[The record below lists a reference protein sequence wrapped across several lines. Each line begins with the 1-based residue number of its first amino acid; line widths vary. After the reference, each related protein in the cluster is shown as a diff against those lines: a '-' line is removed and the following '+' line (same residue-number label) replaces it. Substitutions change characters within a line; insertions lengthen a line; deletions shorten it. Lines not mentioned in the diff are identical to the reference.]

1 MKPAI
6 LFDLDGTLIDSNQD
20 IQNALLFS
28 LEAHNFPL
36 PDLKTFR
43 ISFGYPLHEI
53 YSSFGVPTLHQAE
66 FIATYR
72 ARYALHCTEHTR
84 VYAGV
89 LDTLER
95 LRIQGYAL
103 AVATSKLSSVA
114 QMVCDSLELSH
125 FVDHIQ
131 GTDNFPFKPAPDVL
145 YAAISGL
152 ERKSA
157 QSVQALWMVG
167 DTTLD
172 MQAGQAAKLQTYGL
186 TWGTHNR
193 EQLEGVGA
201 NIVSDDF
208 AALFTQLELSKHLT
222 FEFHSSDF
230 SRG

>member
-28 LEAHNFPL
+28 LEAHHFPI

-53 YSSFGVPTLHQAE
+53 YSSFGVPASHQAE

-72 ARYALHCTEHTR
+72 ARYAQHCTEHTR

-114 QMVCDSLELSH
+114 QMVCDSLELSQYL
-125 FVDHIQ
+125 DHVQ
-131 GTDNFPFKPAPDVL
+131 GTDHFPFKPAPDVL
-145 YAAISGL
+145 YAAVSGL
-152 ERKSA
+152 ERHFA

-172 MQAGQAAKLQTYGL
+172 MQAGQAAGLHTYGL

-201 NIVSDDF
+201 TLVSDDF
-208 AALFTQLELSKHLT
+208 TALFEQLALSERSP
-222 FEFHSSDF
+222 FEFDSSDF
-230 SRG
+230 SRS

>member
-1 MKPAI
+1 VKPAI

-28 LEAHNFPL
+28 LEAHNFPI
-36 PDLKTFR
+36 PDLDTFR

-53 YSSFGVPTLHQAE
+53 YSSYGVPASHQAE
-66 FIATYR
+66 LIATYR
-72 ARYALHCTEHTR
+72 ARYAQHCTEYTR

-95 LRIQGYAL
+95 LRAQGYAL

-114 QMVCDSLELSH
+114 QMVCDSLELSSY
-125 FVDHIQ
+125 VDHIQ
-131 GTDNFPFKPAPDVL
+131 GTENFPFKPAPDVV
-145 YAAISGL
+145 YAAVSGL
-152 ERKSA
+152 ERHFA
-157 QSVQALWMVG
+157 QTIQALWMVG

-201 NIVSDDF
+201 TVVSDDF
-208 AALFTQLELSKHLT
+208 AELFRQLERSKPVTRL
-222 FEFHSSDF
+222 
-230 SRG
+230 